1 MVEDLIKHLRDQ
13 AAIFRAEDRLG
24 RGAAKLEEAADLIE
38 QQAARLTA
46 LESERDA
53 LLAAAGKEAV
63 PVAWFIADDNGEVYR
78 ATGYEHE
85 RDQWRAVGHD
95 VFPLYAAPEK
105 PSDALYTMDQ
115 MRDYALAFHKSR
127 LDARGDKAMAQ
138 GVFSPFNAC
147 MYRDECRARAA
158 LENGDGRDAWISVD
172 ERLPENDQIVAFV
185 VKADQE
191 SPNWYLNGHVLG
203 GTYHENYG
211 FSTPGVGHRASHWR
225 PLPSPPAA
233 LSQKAGEQQ

>member
-1 MVEDLIKHLRDQ
+1 MNTTNHTSPSGEDAANRAIGEREAFEAWWDADGRFGFERTGKDSARSLWDEFLRVTGR
-13 AAIFRAEDRLG
+13 AA
-24 RGAAKLEEAADLIE
+24 
-38 QQAARLTA
+38 LTA
-46 LESERDA
+46 EKV
-53 LLAAAGKEAV
+53 AAE
-63 PVAWFIADDNGEVYR
+63 PVAWMRSTDITELTDSEPETSG
-78 ATGYEHE
+78 
-85 RDQWRAVGHD
+85 WI
-95 VFPLYAAPEK
+95 PLYTAP
-105 PSDALYTMDQ
+105 T
-115 MRDYALAFHKSR
+115 
-127 LDARGDKAMAQ
+127 
-138 GVFSPFNAC
+138 
-147 MYRDECRARAA
+147 AA

-172 ERLPENDQIVAFV
+172 ERMPENDQIVAFV